1 MFSLLGINLVL
12 IALYT
17 FMGHSYRDFI
27 TVAFFKSIHILMIVN
42 AKRIYYFFPVG
53 DSIPHPAVSQTSLV
67 HTVASSRVLRCIMHP
82 LPNSN

>member
-42 AKRIYYFFPVG
+42 AKRIYSFIPIG
-53 DSIPHPAVSQTSLV
+53 DSSGSIAYIPSAHRRIVTGLALHYAPS
-67 HTVASSRVLRCIMHP
+67 P
-82 LPNSN
+82 